1 MLKMELPSREK
12 RERPQLMDV
21 VQEKM
26 QRVVVTE
33 EDTGDRMIHCDH
45 ISGRYSWQQD

>member
-1 MLKMELPSREK
+1 MELPSRKK
-12 RERPQLMDV
+12 RERPQLMNV
-21 VQEKM
+21 LQEEM

-33 EDTGDRMIHCDH
+33 EDAGDRMIRCDD